1 MEPVTQTVPRHGQA
15 KALSHENKRNHATM
29 SPTAVPSLKRFAL
42 RTVLLALL
50 SSLLALGASAENSA
64 DGKSSG
70 EAVCQKEL
78 SKFEQTI
85 ALLRQVQ
92 GNKAAAEVRER
103 LLPAKLENEI
113 LTKDG
118 ACGLAKHL
126 RKKRLID

>member
-1 MEPVTQTVPRHGQA
+1 
-15 KALSHENKRNHATM
+15 M
-29 SPTAVPSLKRFAL
+29 SPTAAPLLKLFAL
-42 RTVLLALL
+42 RSTVLLALL
-50 SSLLALGASAENSA
+50 PSLLAMGASAQAPS
-64 DGKSSG
+64 DVKVPT
-70 EAVCQKEL
+70 EATCQKEL

-113 LTKDG
+113 LANQGT
-118 ACGLAKHL
+118 CGLTKHL

>member
-1 MEPVTQTVPRHGQA
+1 
-15 KALSHENKRNHATM
+15 M
-29 SPTAVPSLKRFAL
+29 SPTAAPLLKLFAL
-42 RTVLLALL
+42 RSAVLLALL
-50 SSLLALGASAENSA
+50 PSLLAIGASAPQAPTEVKVPA
-64 DGKSSG
+64 
-70 EAVCQKEL
+70 EATCQKEL

-113 LTKDG
+113 LANQGT
-118 ACGLAKHL
+118 CGLTKHL